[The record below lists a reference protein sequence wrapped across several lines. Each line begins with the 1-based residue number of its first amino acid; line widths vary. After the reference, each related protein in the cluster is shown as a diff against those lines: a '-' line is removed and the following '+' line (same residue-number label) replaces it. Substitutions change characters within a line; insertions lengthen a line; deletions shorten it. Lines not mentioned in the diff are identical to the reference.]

1 MIKRIGHL
9 AFVVQNMERSLA
21 YYSGVLGFKKAFEL
35 RKKDNEPWIV
45 YIKVGAGQFIELFY
59 GGTEKPLKGNIGYN
73 HVCLE
78 VDDIQ
83 AVATHLRAQ
92 GVPLDHGPSQGLDLN
107 WQCWSHDPDGNRI
120 EFMQMNPESPQMK
133 T

>member
-9 AFVVQNMERSLA
+9 AFVVQDMETSLA
-21 YYSGVLGFKKAFEL
+21 YYSGVLGFQKAFEL

-45 YIKVGAGQFIELFY
+45 YIKVGTGQFIELFY
-59 GGTEKPLKGNIGYN
+59 GGTEKLPGGSTGFS

-78 VDDIQ
+78 VENIQ
-83 AVATHLRAQ
+83 TVAAHLRAH
-92 GVPLDHGPSQGLDLN
+92 GAPLNHGSSQGLDLN

-133 T
+133 A